1 MVVLCC
7 NHVTASV
14 DWSSIIQC
22 VAESVSALVAFL
34 ALVVAIIT
42 AWFAWREYKRMVRHK
57 QCEVFAQYNERYEN
71 SEYIQ
76 KVVKYCTFKTDNPK
90 EVPTVHDKEMFL
102 RFFEELDL
110 MIQEDYISKEQ
121 VGNYFSYYF
130 MLVWNDETFFWNDE
144 MISPYENKEKAQNA
158 TEWKKARHL
167 FDQLKGKWYTK
178 EMEKYQFPNTESQC
192 KVPQ

>member
-1 MVVLCC
+1 MVKLCC
-7 NHVTASV
+7 NHVSTSV
-14 DWSSIIQC
+14 DWSSIISC
-22 VAESVSALVAFL
+22 IAESTSALVASF

-76 KVVKYCTFKTDNPK
+76 KVVKYCTIKTDNPK
-90 EVPTVHDKEMFL
+90 EVPTEHDKEMFL

-110 MIQEDYISKEQ
+110 MIQEDYISKKQ

>member
-1 MVVLCC
+1 
-7 NHVTASV
+7 
-14 DWSSIIQC
+14 
-22 VAESVSALVAFL
+22 
-34 ALVVAIIT
+34 
-42 AWFAWREYKRMVRHK
+42 MVRHK

-90 EVPTVHDKEMFL
+90 EVPIVHDKEMFL